1 MNDLLVIMPCTQ
13 EHGLMPEYLRQLR
26 EAEIDVHIE
35 RLESIPNGNAGGTH
49 AYALDLYRRCAQ
61 RFDNYRKLVFSDA
74 FDVLF
79 YGTKE
84 EVLGKIPFDHVLLA
98 AERNCY
104 PDQFLSSSI
113 PGKTPWRFANGGL
126 SCGTPES
133 FLKWVEEIEKH
144 PLYAPYGLN
153 QRFYNL
159 LLAMAPS
166 PLVQLDET
174 TELFYCMFLE
184 AGELDF
190 KNGFPVNQLCGTR
203 PNFLHFNGKCFHPG
217 VLARRE
223 ASLHET
229 NPHTDS

>member
-1 MNDLLVIMPCTQ
+1 MNDLLVILPCTQ
-13 EHGLMPEYLRQLR
+13 EYGLMPEYLRQLR
-26 EAEIDVHIE
+26 EAEIDVHVE

-49 AYALDLYRRCAQ
+49 AYALDIYRRCAQ
-61 RFDNYRKLVFSDA
+61 RFDNYRNLVFSDA

-84 EVLGKIPFDHVLLA
+84 EVLGKIPFDRVLLA

-104 PDQFLSSSI
+104 PDPSLSSSI

-126 SCGTPES
+126 ACGTPES

-144 PLYAPYGLN
+144 PLYAPSGLN

-159 LLAMAPS
+159 LLAMGF
-166 PLVQLDET
+166 PLVSIDAT
-174 TELFYCMFLE
+174 TDLFYCLFLE
-184 AGELDF
+184 EGELDF
-190 KNGFPVNQLCGTR
+190 QNGLPINKLCRTR

-223 ASLHET
+223 ASLA
-229 NPHTDS
+229 